1 MKQLIIML
9 KTISRDVI
17 QLFTTILVVESSIH
31 INKLIGH
38 TPNFHEAKDQFQK
51 SLSIINVDK

>member
-1 MKQLIIML
+1 ML
-9 KTISRDVI
+9 VWAMNYDENYQPR
-17 QLFTTILVVESSIH
+17 LVVESSIH
-31 INKLIGH
+31 INKSIGR